1 MTATGSASSFPNRF
15 FYKHTNTM
23 EVANYLKQFPLL
35 AVLSDNEIETIV
47 KQSEV
52 HRSTKHG
59 YVYLADEAST
69 HTYFLT
75 KGAVKTGVHASDGR
89 EVIKSIV
96 HALAVFGELGL
107 TGERKRTEFAASL
120 NQEIEFISV
129 PTAVLQTMMQQ
140 NFDFAQQ
147 VIKYLGER
155 VQKAEHQWESLI
167 VKDVRSRIVEFL
179 KDSASKRG
187 RQVGLEMLV
196 KHALTQQDIANLVGA
211 SRQTVTAILNDL
223 RKSNL
228 IYFNR
233 NSFLIRDLEKLN

>member
-1 MTATGSASSFPNRF
+1 MN
-15 FYKHTNTM
+15 NM
-23 EVANYLKQFPLL
+23 EVAIYLKQFPLL
-35 AVLSDNEIETIV
+35 AVLTDAEIQSLV
-47 KQSEV
+47 RQSEA
-52 HRSTKHG
+52 HKSNKHG
-59 YVYLADEAST
+59 YVYLADEQSS

-89 EVIKSIV
+89 EVIKNIV

-107 TGERKRTEFAASL
+107 TGEKKRTEFAASL
-120 NQEIEFISV
+120 NQEIEFIAV
-129 PTAVLQTMMQQ
+129 PTAALQVLMQQ
-140 NFDFAQQ
+140 NFEFAQQ
-147 VIKYLGER
+147 VIKHLGER

-187 RQVGLEMLV
+187 RQIGFEMLV

>member
-1 MTATGSASSFPNRF
+1 
-15 FYKHTNTM
+15 M
-23 EVANYLKQFPLL
+23 EVAIYLKQFPLL
-35 AVLSDNEIETIV
+35 SVLSAAELDSIV
-47 KQSEV
+47 RQSEA
-52 HRSTKHG
+52 HKSTKHG
-59 YVYLADEAST
+59 YVYLADEPSLYT
-69 HTYFLT
+69 FFLI

-107 TGERKRTEFAASL
+107 TGEKKRTEFAASL
-120 NQEIEFISV
+120 NQEIEFIAV
-129 PTAVLQTMMQQ
+129 PTAALQTLMQQ
-140 NFDFAQQ
+140 NFAFAQQ
-147 VIKYLGER
+147 VIKHLGER

-167 VKDVRSRIVEFL
+167 IKDVRSRIVEFL
-179 KDSASKRG
+179 KDSATKRG
-187 RQVGLEMLV
+187 RQIGFEMLV

>member
-1 MTATGSASSFPNRF
+1 MN
-15 FYKHTNTM
+15 NM
-23 EVANYLKQFPLL
+23 EVTTYLKHFPLL
-35 AVLSDNEIETIV
+35 SVLSDTEL
-47 KQSEV
+47 QSLVRQAEL
-52 HRSTKHG
+52 RKSTKHG
-59 YVYLADEAST
+59 YVYLADEPST
-69 HTYFLT
+69 HTYFLI

-89 EVIKSIV
+89 EVIKNIV

-120 NQEIEFISV
+120 NQEIECIAV
-129 PTAVLQTMMQQ
+129 PTAALQTLMMQ
-140 NFDFAQQ
+140 NFEFAQQ
-147 VIKYLGER
+147 VIKHLGER

-179 KDSASKRG
+179 KDSATKRG
-187 RQVGLEMLV
+187 RQIGFEMLV